1 MRLSSLL
8 SRQNFTKFAAGTVVA
23 SGLAGWACLSFV
35 EQLNPDATAD
45 PNHRDAR
52 NAGEMSRDETLV
64 RAMIQNAKESTWREN
79 LSNAV
84 MAQERFVLP
93 SSHPASSARNGGGG
107 GWSAGGR
114 GHGTRN
120 DEKEAFVQKIVE
132 RSDRM
137 LEEQKSNKERQRAR
151 DEENKTEKFTTW
163 DG

>member
-1 MRLSSLL
+1 
-8 SRQNFTKFAAGTVVA
+8 V

-45 PNHRDAR
+45 PYRSDAR
-52 NAGEMSRDETLV
+52 NAGEMSRDETMV

-93 SSHPASSARNGGGG
+93 SSHPASSARNCGGG
-107 GWSAGGR
+107 SAGGR
-114 GHGTRN
+114 GHGTRSN
-120 DEKEAFVQKIVE
+120 ENQAFVQKIVE
-132 RSDRM
+132 RSDRI
-137 LEEQKSNKERQRAR
+137 LEEQKLDKERQRLR

-163 DG
+163 NG